1 MGRPKKSEAGAI
13 PTAERIFQQA
23 LLLFAAKGFDAV
35 SVRDIT
41 GSLGLNEATLYVHY
55 KNKAALLE
63 AIFERFEQRLL
74 TPGFQLPPPDAF
86 GGQEGVDLAS
96 FLIEGAKHFFARAD
110 RETRLTWRILMI
122 SQYSHEQARRSVESH
137 VLAAPVRFFSG
148 LLEGLQNAGRIR
160 KEIDCQRAA
169 RIIAA
174 LFFDYSFRANLKA
187 AWGEPGD
194 ADFDVLAEDLRYVTK
209 RL

>member
-1 MGRPKKSEAGAI
+1 
-13 PTAERIFQQA
+13 
-23 LLLFAAKGFDAV
+23 
-35 SVRDIT
+35 
-41 GSLGLNEATLYVHY
+41 
-55 KNKAALLE
+55 
-63 AIFERFEQRLL
+63 
-74 TPGFQLPPPDAF
+74 
-86 GGQEGVDLAS
+86 
-96 FLIEGAKHFFARAD
+96 
-110 RETRLTWRILMI
+110 MI